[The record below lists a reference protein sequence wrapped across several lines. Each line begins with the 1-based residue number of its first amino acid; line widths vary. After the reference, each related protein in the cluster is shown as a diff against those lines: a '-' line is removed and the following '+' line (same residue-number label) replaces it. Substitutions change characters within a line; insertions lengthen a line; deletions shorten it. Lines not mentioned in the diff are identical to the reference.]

1 MGNAEWTGVPLNAIL
16 EGAGLKPNA
25 VDVMFEGADEGEIK
39 DDPKS
44 PGEIHFARSL
54 PIAKARGGDV
64 VVAYKMN
71 GAELSPAH
79 GFLVQLVVP
88 GWYGMASI
96 KWLTRI
102 VVTDKPFDGFFQ
114 TLQYSHWER
123 PNGTPTLLPVT
134 EMHVKAAIVSPMLDE
149 VVTRNTPYR
158 VRRLAWAGESN
169 IAQVEVSTDGG
180 QKWTKAQLT
189 GPVVRYAWRQWEY
202 DWQAPAPGEYTLMA
216 RGTDTEGRTQPM
228 TRSKD
233 RRSYEI
239 DVHGLGFSPDGSLLC
254 VISVTSNALTVVETA
269 TNKVRGTAY
278 LGRAPHEAF
287 FTPDGKQIWV
297 AVRGQ
302 DYVSVVDA
310 DKLQEIDRI
319 QTADGASKVV
329 FRPDGQIAFVHHT
342 RTAEL
347 DVIDVRSR
355 KVMRRVTGLVDKF
368 TSDMAVSPD
377 GLELWL
383 PHKMA
388 GKLTSWMRK
397 RSTYLV

>member
-1 MGNAEWTGVPLNAIL
+1 M
-16 EGAGLKPNA
+16 
-25 VDVMFEGADEGEIK
+25 
-39 DDPKS
+39 
-44 PGEIHFARSL
+44 
-54 PIAKARGGDV
+54 
-64 VVAYKMN
+64 
-71 GAELSPAH
+71 
-79 GFLVQLVVP
+79 
-88 GWYGMASI
+88 
-96 KWLTRI
+96 
-102 VVTDKPFDGFFQ
+102 
-114 TLQYSHWER
+114 
-123 PNGTPTLLPVT
+123 
-134 EMHVKAAIVSPMLDE
+134 
-149 VVTRNTPYR
+149 
-158 VRRLAWAGESN
+158 
-169 IAQVEVSTDGG
+169 
-180 QKWTKAQLT
+180 
-189 GPVVRYAWRQWEY
+189 
-202 DWQAPAPGEYTLMA
+202 
-216 RGTDTEGRTQPM
+216 
-228 TRSKD
+228 
-233 RRSYEI
+233 
-239 DVHGLGFSPDGSLLC
+239 
-254 VISVTSNALTVVETA
+254 TSNALTVVETA